1 MKIITII
8 FHRFTFVFCFL
19 GAFWITASEADFLK
33 MCEAS
38 GRGLTFQYRQRKIS
52 NGAVTSTDA
61 SWKEG
66 IGGYQFVVRT
76 RNEGQPLLSDTDV
89 YTPDHVDSISPGIF
103 PGRVI
108 RRPTTMQLR
117 SFADHYL
124 TPTKNGMPTSNTY
137 AGYIKYTT
145 NLLGEDF
152 QAFER
157 TSQVPETLVAGV
169 FRTPHKEIV
178 LFDSRGLFR
187 QSHKYTSSNTPIS
200 SLILDEFRF
209 ESTPLHSISTNGLEI
224 VSVASE
230 REREEK
236 EMRFMREKYATSQG
250 VDFRSTILTCIVIL
264 PISLLVLKWGF
275 SRRKK
280 S

>member
-1 MKIITII
+1 
-8 FHRFTFVFCFL
+8 VFSFL
-19 GAFWITASEADFLK
+19 GVFWITASEVDFLK
-33 MCEAS
+33 MCEDS
-38 GRGLTFQYRQRKIS
+38 GRGLTFQYRQRTIS

-66 IGGYQFVVRT
+66 NGGYQFVIRT

-89 YTPDHVDSISPGIF
+89 YTPTHVDSISPGIF

-108 RRPTTMQLR
+108 RRPTTWQLR
-117 SFADHYL
+117 SFADRYL

-157 TSQVPETLVAGV
+157 TSQIPETLVAGL
-169 FRTPHKEIV
+169 FRTPYKEIV
-178 LFDSRGLFR
+178 LFDSKGLFR

-200 SLILDEFRF
+200 STILDEFRF
-209 ESTPLHSISTNGLEI
+209 ETTPLHSISINGLEI

-230 REREEK
+230 QEREEK
-236 EMRFMREKYATSQG
+236 EVRFMREKYATSQG
-250 VDFRSTILTCIVIL
+250 IDFRSTILTCVLFL
-264 PISLLVLKWGF
+264 PIILLVRKWVL
-275 SRRKK
+275 SRRNRK
-280 S
+280 

>member
-1 MKIITII
+1 MI
-8 FHRFTFVFCFL
+8 FHRFTFVLCFL
-19 GAFWITASEADFLK
+19 GALWITASEVDFLK
-33 MCEAS
+33 MCEDS
-38 GRGLTFQYRQRKIS
+38 GRGLTFQYRQRTIS

-66 IGGYQFVVRT
+66 NGGYQFVIRK

-89 YTPDHVDSISPGIF
+89 YTPTHVDSISPGIF

-117 SFADHYL
+117 SFADYYL
-124 TPTKNGMPTSNTY
+124 TPTSNHY
-137 AGYIKYTT
+137 AGYSKYTT
-145 NLLGEDF
+145 NLLGEAF

-169 FRTPHKEIV
+169 SRTPYKEIV
-178 LFDSRGLFR
+178 LFDSKGLFR

-200 SLILDEFRF
+200 SVVLDEFRF
-209 ESTPLHSISTNGLEI
+209 ETTPLHSISTNGLEI

-230 REREEK
+230 LEHFKARRGFLAQKLSEK
-236 EMRFMREKYATSQG
+236 QG
-250 VDFRSTILTCIVIL
+250 VGIKSILLTSMVIFPL
-264 PISLLVLKWGF
+264 SLLAIKWF
-275 SRRKK
+275 FAPRKQLN
-280 S
+280 